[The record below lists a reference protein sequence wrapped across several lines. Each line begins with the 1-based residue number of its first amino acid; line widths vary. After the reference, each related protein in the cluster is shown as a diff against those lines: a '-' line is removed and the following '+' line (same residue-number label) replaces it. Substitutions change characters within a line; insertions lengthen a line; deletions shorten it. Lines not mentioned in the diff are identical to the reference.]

1 MENYT
6 DLGDM
11 DVTTTFDY
19 GDTAPCMGTEEKHFA
34 ANFLPPLYSLVV
46 VFGFIGNILVVLI
59 LVKNRVRGRGVELIS
74 RNCIDF

>member
-1 MENYT
+1 L
-6 DLGDM
+6 DLILQHELHGAASLLEIA
-11 DVTTTFDY
+11 VKSIKSY
-19 GDTAPCMGTEEKHFA
+19 EKHFA